1 MNKSWGII
9 VAGGLAAFLGLY
21 WLFSATSEKPP
32 AAAPQEE
39 QLAVAPKPSGVGDE
53 DLIKD
58 PEDLIAKST
67 AAQAEAQADG
77 APTGPSNILPS
88 GELSIPAP
96 VISELKKC
104 LGGKGG
110 LENVNSSQDLF
121 SQLGEPLKT
130 RERWIDWSFK
140 VEGGKERR
148 VHWEN
153 VEDDSGKIRPTLM
166 VFDLDEKGDPI
177 PYPMD
182 PRDQEEPTQEYVDNL
197 LGQGSGMQKETSNL
211 KEYAGGMHLEYLEK
225 NGQLKE
231 VEFERENV
239 FFRCDQVNQL
249 NTCHCF
255 N

>member
-1 MNKSWGII
+1 MNKFWGVSI
-9 VAGGLAAFLGLY
+9 AGGLIFAMGLY
-21 WLFSATSEKPP
+21 WLFGSTQEK
-32 AAAPQEE
+32 AAPAIPREE
-39 QLAVAPKPSGVGDE
+39 ELAIAPRPSGPKDE
-53 DLIKD
+53 DLIPD

-67 AAQAEAQADG
+67 AQQAEEVG
-77 APTGPSNILPS
+77 APTESNILPS

-104 LGGKGG
+104 LGGKSG
-110 LENVNSSQDLF
+110 LEGVNSSQDLF

-140 VEGGKERR
+140 IEGGKERR

-166 VFDLDEKGDPI
+166 VFDLDERGDPV

-182 PRDQEEPTQEYVDNL
+182 ARDQEEPTQEYVDNL
-197 LGQGSGMQKETSNL
+197 LSQGQGLQKETSNL
-211 KEYAGGMHLEYLEK
+211 KEYAGGIHLEYLEK

-231 VEFERENV
+231 VEFERDNI
-239 FFRCDQVNQL
+239 FFRCDQVTQT